1 MFKKSGVEALKR
13 LKEVLMEPEENVLT
27 TLIGAFLYRKQS
39 EDWQH
44 LGSCVVLIACTV
56 E

>member
-1 MFKKSGVEALKR
+1 MFKKSGEALKR
-13 LKEVLMEPEENVLT
+13 LKEVLMEQQENVLT
-27 TLIGAFLYRKQS
+27 TPIVAFLYRKQA

-44 LGSCVVLIACTV
+44 LGSCVVLIACAV